1 MASRFTKDPG
11 RSRPYWLL
19 ITATPLIPAFLT
31 ALRSYLESRVG
42 RGSADWGEVTFAFID
57 WLFLGALA
65 PIIYVLARRYPVSRK
80 RFGRA
85 FLMHVMGALALCMV
99 WALFGV
105 LLGRLL
111 HRFPGQGN
119 LLLGYASWMLITI
132 PWSMFIYLLFLGCVY
147 AFMYYREAR
156 EREAQAARSE
166 AETAKNTA
174 QASQSQLANARQE
187 LQDLQAKQ
195 TQRGMVVTLSDV
207 LFDTGRATLKPGA
220 DRALDRLA
228 QYLKDNPNVRVLIEG
243 HTDSRGSSAYNEELS
258 QRRAQAVAE
267 ALSERGVP
275 GDRYVAKGLGKEYP
289 VASNSTAAGQQQNRR
304 VEIVLSDESGRF
316 AQGPQDQNSLRR

>member
-1 MASRFTKDPG
+1 VKNLIIIAALAALVGACASAPRRSEQLEEARAEVQKLSQDPLAQQAASTDTEAA
-11 RSRPYWLL
+11 RNSLQQ
-19 ITATPLIPAFLT
+19 ADT
-31 ALRSYLESRVG
+31 ALQQKKPLE
-42 RGSADWGEVTFAFID
+42 EVNH
-57 WLFLGALA
+57 LA
-65 PIIYVLARRYPVSRK
+65 Y
-80 RFGRA
+80 
-85 FLMHVMGALALCMV
+85 LALRHAQAGEARV
-99 WALFGV
+99 AEAHARQQV
-105 LLGRLL
+105 AQAEQERNRTLL
-111 HRFPGQGN
+111 
-119 LLLGYASWMLITI
+119 
-132 PWSMFIYLLFLGCVY
+132 
-147 AFMYYREAR
+147 EAR